1 MLRGGRCRARLHAFA
16 FLTMQV
22 APPTSQETP
31 RDSAS
36 IVLLQDAPTGMQV
49 LLLRRNAKA
58 TNMAGAYVFPGGK
71 LDPEDHWDDSAPAL
85 DQPRTAL
92 TDALGEPGSPPERA
106 AALYVAALREALE
119 ECGLLLAEPLDSGR
133 PLDVVAARERLCGGE
148 PFTNVLRAMALRLQT
163 RALAPWSRW
172 ITPLAPSMASR
183 RFDTR
188 FFVARAPAGQI
199 ARHDNAETVDTLWVA
214 PRTALEQY
222 RDGAIDLAPPQIM
235 TLAHLA
241 RHASVAQVL
250 GAALRQ
256 PPPTILP
263 EAFDDAGTRVIC
275 YPGDERHA
283 VRERAMPGPTR
294 LFYRDRRFYPE
305 QGFDA
310 LFE

>member
-1 MLRGGRCRARLHAFA
+1 
-16 FLTMQV
+16 MQA

-58 TNMAGAYVFPGGK
+58 SNMAGAYVFPGGK
-71 LDPEDHWDDSAPAL
+71 LDPEDHWSDDGPEL
-85 DQPRTAL
+85 DQPRQAL
-92 TDALGEPGSPPERA
+92 ARSLGEPDAPPDRA

-119 ECGLLLAEPLDSGR
+119 ECGLLLADPLDKDKA
-133 PLDVVAARERLCGGE
+133 LDVVSARARLRGGE
-148 PFTNVLRAMALRLQT
+148 PFTTLLQAMALRLQT
-163 RALAPWSRW
+163 RALSPWSRW
-172 ITPLAPSMASR
+172 ITPLAPSVASR

-188 FFVARAPAGQI
+188 FFVARAPVGQV
-199 ARHDNAETVDTLWVA
+199 ARHDDEETVDTLWVA

-241 RHASVAQVL
+241 RHANVAHVL
-250 GAALRQ
+250 AAAVRQ

-275 YPGDERHA
+275 YPGDARHG

-294 LFYRDRRFYPE
+294 LFYRERRFYPE

-310 LFE
+310 LFD